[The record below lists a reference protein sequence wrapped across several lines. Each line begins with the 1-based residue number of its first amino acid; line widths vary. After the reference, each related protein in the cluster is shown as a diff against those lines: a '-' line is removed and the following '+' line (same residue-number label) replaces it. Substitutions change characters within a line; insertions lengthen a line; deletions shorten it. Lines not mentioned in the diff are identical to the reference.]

1 MEHEVGDS
9 VQYLEGWIDVLG
21 NGLLKKITLKSGN
34 AQLGKP
40 QPSQN
45 VSIWIKMMHE
55 NRKEVEDPQYISFI
69 IGEGDVNEALEIC
82 VPLME
87 VEETS
92 LILADVKF
100 CYLSKECLPPGT
112 KLLLEVKLLSVTG
125 RSLEEKSESEQLEL
139 ISRVRKKGNDCF
151 QSEEYQLAIVY
162 YNYAVKMIE
171 SEEKVKCYSNMA
183 ACHLKTRNLKETVS
197 CCDVVLQHQPHHC
210 KALFR
215 KGKVLALEQIQFA
228 HSNVPQTLNHKANK
242 QFYLGDS
249 WTGIWKVLPSLF
261 EWCHGIV
268 KVHLNRQMAPQFN
281 VSFKGWHLQQCL
293 APQHWSVRLHRFKS

>member
-100 CYLSKECLPPGT
+100 CYLSKECQNGSLPPGT

-171 SEEKVKCYSNMA
+171 SGFTDDLNAMKKIFLEEKVKCYSNMA

-215 KGKVLALEQIQFA
+215 KGKVLALEQMYPLSIIF
-228 HSNVPQTLNHKANK
+228 LKKALAVEPGHPSISWK
-242 QFYLGDS
+242 WMLGVAAVAL
-249 WTGIWKVLPSLF
+249 G
-261 EWCHGIV
+261 
-268 KVHLNRQMAPQFN
+268 
-281 VSFKGWHLQQCL
+281 
-293 APQHWSVRLHRFKS
+293 SVVVYKWR